1 MSRLLTALQRSGH
14 EERGTRIASAKV
26 GSTVKQTLGR
36 IQLLLQG
43 DLASTPSWMLYLS
56 RPSVAMGEVR
66 ICTLQDNLS
75 SICLFLNSLLQH
87 EVYFGL
93 L

>member
-14 EERGTRIASAKV
+14 KEKGTRIASAKV
-26 GSTVKQTLGR
+26 GSTVKQTLSR

-66 ICTLQDNLS
+66 ICTL
-75 SICLFLNSLLQH
+75 
-87 EVYFGL
+87 
-93 L
+93 